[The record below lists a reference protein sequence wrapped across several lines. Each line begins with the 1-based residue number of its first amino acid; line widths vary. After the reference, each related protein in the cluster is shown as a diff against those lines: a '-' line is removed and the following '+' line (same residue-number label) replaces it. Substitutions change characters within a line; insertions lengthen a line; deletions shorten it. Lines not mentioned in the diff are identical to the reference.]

1 MRPQGG
7 EGIRAP
13 TPVVQ
18 GGTIEVDVGPNDST
32 VEVSA
37 GSSSETTSHPVNPG
51 KKAEIPVPSVPGGT
65 ILWISVGKGLRRRT
79 ILVEVI
85 APTP

>member
-1 MRPQGG
+1 MTPQG

-18 GGTIEVDVGPNDST
+18 GGSIDVDVGPNDSS

-37 GSSSETTSHPVNPG
+37 GSSGNTTSHDVSPG
-51 KKAEIPVPSVPGGT
+51 KQAHIPVPSVPGGT
-65 ILWISVGKGLRRRT
+65 ILTITVGRGLRARI